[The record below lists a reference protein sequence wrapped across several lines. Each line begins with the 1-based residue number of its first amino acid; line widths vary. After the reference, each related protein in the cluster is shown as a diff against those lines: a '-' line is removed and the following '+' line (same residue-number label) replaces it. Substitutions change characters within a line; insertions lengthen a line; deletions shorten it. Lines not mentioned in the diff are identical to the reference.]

1 MILLLLG
8 LVLAALYVW
17 RWRSDRRRLSNGF
30 VLVAAALLVLL
41 GTAELL
47 SHLWPWTSYVWLLL
61 ILLMPFAVM
70 VLGFYLIR
78 NGVTMWR
85 REGRSLGN
93 LLSLVAGLLV
103 FALPVI
109 ALFLIWTANPLALG
123 LAMLLFF
130 LSSYVGGVFVV
141 FLVYAL
147 AYARMTP
154 RFEPDA
160 VVILGSRLIHG
171 KVPPLLRARLD
182 RAVEIYQETEP
193 KPLMIPSGG
202 QGADETRSE
211 GEAMA
216 EYLLQAGIP
225 EADVLA
231 ETRAANTEQ
240 NLRLGR
246 EVQLR
251 AGRKGPLV
259 AVTNDYHVLRSA
271 LLSRKLDLEAEVQGA
286 RTASY
291 YRPSAFLR
299 EFVAVL
305 SEHKVLNALA
315 CLPFLGLSVLVML
328 YALGAQR

>member
-1 MILLLLG
+1 M
-8 LVLAALYVW
+8 
-17 RWRSDRRRLSNGF
+17 
-30 VLVAAALLVLL
+30 
-41 GTAELL
+41 
-47 SHLWPWTSYVWLLL
+47 WLFL

-93 LLSLVAGLLV
+93 MLSLVAGVLV

-109 ALFLIWTANPLALG
+109 AVALVRTTNPVALG
-123 LAMLLFF
+123 LAFLLFF
-130 LSSYVGGVFVV
+130 VSSYVGGVFVV

-147 AYARMTP
+147 AYARMEP

-160 VVILGSRLIHG
+160 VVILGSRLIGG

-182 RAVEIYQETEP
+182 RAVQIYGETDP

-202 QGADETRSE
+202 QGADETRPE
-211 GEAMA
+211 GAAMA
-216 EYLLQAGIP
+216 EYLVQAGIP
-225 EADVLA
+225 EGDVLPENHA
-231 ETRAANTEQ
+231 VNTAQ
-240 NLRLGR
+240 NLRLAR
-246 EVQLR
+246 DIQLQ
-251 AGRKGPLV
+251 AGRTGPLV

-271 LLSRKLDLEAEVQGA
+271 LIGRKLDLDAEVQGA

-315 CLPFLGLSVLVML
+315 CLPFLGISILVML
-328 YALGAQR
+328 YAFSAQ

>member
-1 MILLLLG
+1 MILLLVG
-8 LVLAALYVW
+8 LALAVLYFFM
-17 RWRSDRRRLSNGF
+17 RRSDRRRLSNGF

-41 GTAELL
+41 GAADLL
-47 SHLWPWTSYVWLLL
+47 SQVWPWTAYLWFLL

-78 NGVTMWR
+78 NGFTMWR

-93 LLSLVAGLLV
+93 GLSLLAGVLV

-109 ALFLIWTANPLALG
+109 ALVLVWTTNPVALG
-123 LAMLLFF
+123 LAFLLFF
-130 LSSYVGGVFVV
+130 VSSYVGGVFVV

-147 AYARMTP
+147 AYARMEP

-160 VVILGSRLIHG
+160 VVVLGSRLING

-182 RAVEIYQETEP
+182 RAVEIYEETNP

-202 QGADETRSE
+202 QGEDETRPE

-216 EYLLQAGIP
+216 EYLIAAGIP
-225 EADVLA
+225 EADVLPENHA
-231 ETRAANTEQ
+231 VNTQQ
-240 NLRLGR
+240 NLRLAR
-246 EVQLR
+246 DIQLG
-251 AGRKGPLV
+251 AGRTGPLV

-271 LLSRKLDLEAEVQGA
+271 LISRKLDLDAEVQGA

-305 SEHKVLNALA
+305 SEHKILNALA
-315 CLPFLGLSVLVML
+315 CLPFLGISILVVL
-328 YALGAQR
+328 YAFSAQ